1 MNLMNAGV
9 NIYFIRTMP
18 YYNKIFANKSIIY
31 KIILFNVNP
40 HAPVAQ
46 VVADEVVFRRFQGE
60 GVEFL

>member
-1 MNLMNAGV
+1 
-9 NIYFIRTMP
+9 MP